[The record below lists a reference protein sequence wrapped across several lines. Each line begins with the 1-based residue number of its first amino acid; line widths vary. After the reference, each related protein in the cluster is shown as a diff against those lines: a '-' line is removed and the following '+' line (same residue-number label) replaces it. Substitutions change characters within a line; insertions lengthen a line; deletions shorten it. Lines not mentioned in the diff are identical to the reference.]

1 MQQFIV
7 YVKRFLRCIIVF
19 IFLWILFW
27 DQIIISSII
36 WSIILIYFYIQA
48 KEKEDSVYMRSNSI
62 NLKQFKGAKTKIVTF
77 QPGVGILTVY
87 PGSLDYFIP
96 LDIFSTKILFH
107 QPFTFYPNLLLG
119 GGEFCR
125 ENGYF
130 C

>member
-1 MQQFIV
+1 M
-7 YVKRFLRCIIVF
+7 
-19 IFLWILFW
+19 
-27 DQIIISSII
+27 
-36 WSIILIYFYIQA
+36 
-48 KEKEDSVYMRSNSI
+48 YMRSNSI
-62 NLKQFKGAKTKIVTF
+62 NLKQFKGAKTKKVTF

-107 QPFTFYPNLLLG
+107 QPFMFYPNLLLG